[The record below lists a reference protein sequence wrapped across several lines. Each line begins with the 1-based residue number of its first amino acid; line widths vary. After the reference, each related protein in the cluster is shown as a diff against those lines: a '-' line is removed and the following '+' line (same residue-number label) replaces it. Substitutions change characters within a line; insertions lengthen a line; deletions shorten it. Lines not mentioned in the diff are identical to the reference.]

1 MPRTKKP
8 VAIYKKTGKPFRT
21 DMDLVIAAQ
30 KGEENAYV
38 ELWDKFFL
46 LRQKE
51 KFSFIRWCQT
61 HKISNYV
68 YQDYV
73 DSWEADAW
81 EKFRNQMA
89 GIRIDELKSKGYT
102 PEKWGITIRLQGYF
116 EVVNRSYSNRILKR
130 LNNEMPN
137 VAFYKDGDDEGVN
150 IIEEVLSSEDDGLR
164 SYAKK
169 ILRESYKNM
178 LKDLDTKQRKII
190 TMKSENKSISSIV
203 CDLEIKR
210 NDVSKALKTAKERL
224 EYWIEKAS
232 KADGV
237 PMTYNDL
244 VEYV

>member
-1 MPRTKKP
+1 MPRTRKP

-30 KGEENAYV
+30 KGEEDAYV

-51 KFSFIRWCQT
+51 KFSFIKWCQS
-61 HKISNYV
+61 HKIGNYV

-73 DSWEADAW
+73 DSWDADAW
-81 EKFRNQMA
+81 EKFYNQMA
-89 GIRIDELKSKGYT
+89 GIRINELKSKGYT
-102 PEKWGITIRLQGYF
+102 PENWGITIRLQGYF
-116 EVVNRSYSNRILKR
+116 EVVNRSYSNKILKR

-137 VAFYKDGDDEGVN
+137 TTFYQNGDDDGVN
-150 IIEEVLSSEDDGLR
+150 IIEEVLSSEDNGLK

-169 ILRESYKNM
+169 ILHKSYKNM
-178 LKDLDTKQRKII
+178 LKDLDIKQRKII
-190 TMKSENKSISSIV
+190 TMKSENKSVSSIV
-203 CDLEIKR
+203 NDLSIKR
-210 NDVSKALKTAKERL
+210 SDVNNVLKIAKERL
-224 EYWIEKAS
+224 EYWVEKAS

-237 PMTYNDL
+237 PMTYADL